1 MPTEEQNN
9 VIDLGVLEDNPNPLE
24 LAQSP
29 TEQELSDQLSQET
42 LQATEGV
49 ADIDV
54 GGFEDEIA
62 RLMGEAG
69 QEGQFRSAVQQELG
83 IPQEQQT
90 LRDLSR
96 KLTAQRLGLG
106 SALNRAELEAIG
118 TGETKQFFGGKEARI
133 RRESAIDTNT
143 TAAQMLGVQ
152 GNIEAAI
159 SLADRAVDAKF
170 EPLKRELEVAQFNL
184 GRADKYMSG
193 AEKKLAAAKKQELDF
208 QLDEL
213 ENERTLEKDRTSGI
227 FGVAERAQ
235 QNGAPSSLIQ
245 QITAAKTPEEALA
258 LAGGYGVSISDR
270 LAQSKFAADQKKLQ
284 DDLNVSEAEA
294 EGMVNQIEAARDLG
308 KFTITGSRGKD
319 LSVLDQI
326 IAPNKVALKVG
337 RGTGNI
343 RQQSQDYISG
353 VENILNTLT
362 LNTFAEAK
370 DKGMTFGAM
379 SEGEWDILAAT
390 ASRLSQRRL
399 PNKSGTTIGY
409 SGSEE
414 GFKED
419 ITEITEGFENAY
431 RRAVG
436 ESFPEE
442 YTIDESGNIVVP
454 VEESNEEFFAK

>member
-184 GRADKYMSG
+184 ERADKYMSG

-208 QLDEL
+208 QLNEL

-245 QITAAKTPEEALA
+245 KVTAAKTPEEALA
-258 LAGGYGVSISDR
+258 LAGGFGVSIGDR
-270 LAQSKFAADQKKLQ
+270 LTEAKLKQLAAESGKSPSVEELRGTVDAMKLIAEIELGRAGESGRGGGGLVGSPTRFVQGKASPFATKGGDFKQDVKKLQ
-284 DDLNVSEAEA
+284 D
-294 EGMVNQIEAARDLG
+294 M
-308 KFTITGSRGKD
+308 
-319 LSVLDQI
+319 
-326 IAPNKVALKVG
+326 
-337 RGTGNI
+337 
-343 RQQSQDYISG
+343 
-353 VENILNTLT
+353 LT
-362 LNTFAEAK
+362 LENLNKMTGVLTDK
-370 DKGMTFGAM
+370 DIEILRNAATNISVGMTKDAFDDELTRVKGV
-379 SEGEWDILAAT
+379 LAADSIISDVT
-390 ASRLSQRRL
+390 
-399 PNKSGTTIGY
+399 PYTVNEDGTVDVN
-409 SGSEE
+409 
-414 GFKED
+414 F
-419 ITEITEGFENAY
+419 EI
-431 RRAVG
+431 
-436 ESFPEE
+436 
-442 YTIDESGNIVVP
+442 
-454 VEESNEEFFAK
+454 SNEEFFSQQ